1 MDGVILA
8 LYFLIALF
16 YYLIDKNNSNYILI
30 NDDIKYH

>member
-1 MDGVILA
+1 MDGVILT

-16 YYLIDKNNSNYILI
+16 HYLIDENNPNYILI